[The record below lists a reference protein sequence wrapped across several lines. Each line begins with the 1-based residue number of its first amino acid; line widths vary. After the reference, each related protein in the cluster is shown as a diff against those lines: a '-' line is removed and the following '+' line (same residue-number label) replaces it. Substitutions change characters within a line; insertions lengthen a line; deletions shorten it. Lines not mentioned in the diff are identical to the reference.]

1 MPLEPQTE
9 ERVQRCFSMQEKLT
23 LGEIEVL
30 RALKGRQR
38 VFLMF
43 VEEQELR
50 NIERKLGIE

>member
-1 MPLEPQTE
+1 M
-9 ERVQRCFSMQEKLT
+9 QRCFSMQEKLT